1 MSEKDMTTYP
11 PGGNAILVEETDTTP
26 VIVRRE
32 DAVPIH
38 VGITIVED
46 IEVVPGVTATIIE
59 EDIDL
64 QGLQVEEVHEG
75 VQGDIKEEV
84 EIEIKVGV
92 KAEVVI
98 IKNQRV
104 GIDQMRVTILEIM
117 IINPGEIVKVL
128 KAIIIHI
135 IKMRKIS
142 IMRNLII
149 KSKIKY
155 IIYFYIY

>member
-1 MSEKDMTTYP
+1 MTTYP

-46 IEVVPGVTATIIE
+46 IEVVPGVAATIIE

-117 IINPGEIVKVL
+117 IINL
-128 KAIIIHI
+128 LLCLLL
-135 IKMRKIS
+135 IS
-142 IMRNLII
+142 HPLISLTLNSFSI
-149 KSKIKY
+149 SLFISLH
-155 IIYFYIY
+155 

>member
-11 PGGNAILVEETDTTP
+11 PGGNAILVEETDTAP

-98 IKNQRV
+98 IKIQRV